1 MCGRFVSDLA
11 PAEVAALFEVVAPLP
26 NAAPSWNMAPTMQA
40 LVVRHHRASGERR
53 LDLLRWGLLPHF
65 IKDPKAARR
74 PINARA
80 ETVRSL
86 PLFRL
91 AFAQRRCLVPATAFY
106 EWRAEPDGKQPFAVA
121 RADGAPMAL
130 AGLWESW
137 TAPEGEVLRSFTI
150 VTTTANAEMSALHER
165 MPVILERDAW
175 APWLDGAPDAAAGL
189 MRPAPDGTLRLWPV
203 SRRVNSVRND
213 GPELLSP
220 FALPEPEPAPA
231 GANPA

>member
-11 PAEVAALFEVVAPLP
+11 PAAIAALFDVSPPLP
-26 NAAPSWNMAPTMQA
+26 NAAASWNMAPTMQA
-40 LVVRHHRASGERR
+40 PVVRHHRPSGERR

-65 IKDPKAARR
+65 TTDPKAARR

-80 ETVRSL
+80 ETVRIL
-86 PLFRL
+86 PLFRG

-106 EWRAEPDGKQPFAVA
+106 EWRAVADGKQPFAVA
-121 RADGAPMAL
+121 RVDGAQMAL

-137 TAPEGEVLRSFTI
+137 TAPDGEVTRSFTI

-175 APWLDGAPDAAAGL
+175 APWLEAEADAAAAL
-189 MRPAPDGTLRLWPV
+189 MRPAPDGTLRAWTV
-203 SRRVNSVRND
+203 GRQVNSVRND

-220 FALPEPEPAPA
+220 SEPAEPEPAPA
-231 GANPA
+231 AANPA

>member
-11 PAEVAALFEVVAPLP
+11 PAAIAALFEVAPPLP
-26 NAAPSWNMAPTMQA
+26 NAAQSWNMAPTMQA
-40 LVVRHHRASGERR
+40 PVVRHHPPSGERR

-86 PLFRL
+86 GLFRS

-106 EWRAEPDGKQPFAVA
+106 EWRAEADGKQPFAVA
-121 RADGAPMAL
+121 RVDGAQMAL

-137 TAPEGEVLRSFTI
+137 TSPEGEVLRSFTI

-175 APWLDGAPDAAAGL
+175 APWLDGAPDAAAAL
-189 MRPAPDGTLRLWPV
+189 MRPAPGGTLRLWPV

-220 FALPEPEPAPA
+220 FALPEPAPAPA

>member
-11 PAEVAALFEVVAPLP
+11 PAAIAEMFDVAPPLP

-40 LVVRHHRASGERR
+40 LVVRHHRPSGERR

-65 IKDPKAARR
+65 TADPKAARR

-80 ETVRSL
+80 ETVRVL
-86 PLFRL
+86 PLFRG

-106 EWRAEPDGKQPFAVA
+106 EWRAVADGKQPFAVA
-121 RADGAPMAL
+121 RVDGAQMAL

-137 TAPEGEVLRSFTI
+137 TAPEGEVVRSFTI

-175 APWLDGAPDAAAGL
+175 APWLEADADAAAAL
-189 MRPAPDGTLRLWPV
+189 MRPAPDGTLRCWTV

-220 FALPEPEPAPA
+220 HEPADPEPAPA

>member
-1 MCGRFVSDLA
+1 MCGRFVSDLD
-11 PAEVAALFEVVAPLP
+11 PASIAEMFDVSPPLP

-40 LVVRHHRASGERR
+40 PVVRFHRASRQRR

-65 IKDPKAARR
+65 ATDPKAAPR

-80 ETVRSL
+80 ETVRTL
-86 PLFRL
+86 PLFRA

-106 EWRAEPDGKQPFAVA
+106 EWRAMPDGKQPFAVA
-121 RADGAPMAL
+121 RTDGAPMAL

-150 VTTTANAEMSALHER
+150 VTTTANAEMSALHQR

-175 APWLDGAPDAAAGL
+175 APWLEDAPDAAATL
-189 MRPAPDGTLRLWPV
+189 MRPAPDGTLRAWTV

-220 FALPEPEPAPA
+220 HEPAVPEPVPAA
-231 GANPA
+231 VNSA

>member
-1 MCGRFVSDLA
+1 MCGRFVSDLD
-11 PAEVAALFEVVAPLP
+11 PATIAALFDVAPPLP
-26 NAAPSWNMAPTMQA
+26 NAAPTWNMAPTMQA
-40 LVVRHHRASGERR
+40 PVVRRHPASGERR

-65 IKDPKAARR
+65 TKDLKAARR

-86 PLFRL
+86 GLFRS
-91 AFAQRRCLVPATAFY
+91 AFAQRRCLVPASAFY
-106 EWRAEPDGKQPFAVA
+106 EWRAEADGKQPFAVA

-137 TAPEGEVLRSFTI
+137 TAPGGEVLRSFAI

-175 APWLDGAPDAAAGL
+175 AQWLDGAGDAAAVL
-189 MRPAPDGTLRLWPV
+189 MRPAPDGTLRSWPV

-213 GPELLSP
+213 GPDLVSP
-220 FALPEPEPAPA
+220 FALPDPAPAPA

>member
-1 MCGRFVSDLA
+1 MCGRFVSDLDPASIAEIFDVA
-11 PAEVAALFEVVAPLP
+11 PPLP

-40 LVVRHHRASGERR
+40 PVVRLHRASGERR

-65 IKDPKAARR
+65 TTDPKAARR

-80 ETVRSL
+80 ETVRAL
-86 PLFRL
+86 PLFRS

-106 EWRAEPDGKQPFAVA
+106 EWRVVADGKQPFAVA
-121 RADGAPMAL
+121 RIDGAPMAL

-137 TAPEGEVLRSFTI
+137 TAPDGELLRSFTI

-165 MPVILERDAW
+165 MPVILERGAW
-175 APWLDGAPDAAAGL
+175 AEWLDGPAEQAAAL
-189 MRPAPDGTLRLWPV
+189 MRPAPDGTLRAWTV

-213 GPELLSP
+213 GPDLLSP
-220 FALPEPEPAPA
+220 HQPAEPEPVAA
-231 GANPA
+231 GVNPA

>member
-1 MCGRFVSDLA
+1 MCGRFVSDLDPASIAEIFDVA
-11 PAEVAALFEVVAPLP
+11 PPLP

-40 LVVRHHRASGERR
+40 PVVRLHRASGERR

-65 IKDPKAARR
+65 TTDPKAARR

-80 ETVRSL
+80 ETVRAL
-86 PLFRL
+86 PLFRS

-106 EWRAEPDGKQPFAVA
+106 EWRAVADGKQPFAVA
-121 RADGAPMAL
+121 RVDGAPMAL

-137 TAPEGEVLRSFTI
+137 TAPDGELLRSFTI

-165 MPVILERDAW
+165 MPVVLERDAW
-175 APWLDGAPDAAAGL
+175 APWLEADAGTAAVL
-189 MRPAPDGTLRLWPV
+189 MRPAPDGTLRAWTV

-213 GPELLSP
+213 GPDLLSP
-220 FALPEPEPAPA
+220 HQPAEPEPV
-231 GANPA
+231 GAEVNPA